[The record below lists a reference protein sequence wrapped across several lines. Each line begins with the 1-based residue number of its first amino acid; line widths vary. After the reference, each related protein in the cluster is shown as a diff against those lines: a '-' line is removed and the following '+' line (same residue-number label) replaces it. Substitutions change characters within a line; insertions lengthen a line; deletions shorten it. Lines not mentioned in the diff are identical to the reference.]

1 MQGRR
6 ILLGVTGGIAAYKGP
21 DLVRRLRERGAHAL
35 RVRRTASGPRYAILK
50 AAVCGS
56 HLEPFQF
63 KLQRQP

>member
-1 MQGRR
+1 MTIRHWPAGERSREQL
-6 ILLGVTGGIAAYKGP
+6 I
-21 DLVRRLRERGAHAL
+21 ERGAHAL